1 MQEMGYTFV
10 TVAQYVNLIRKTGR
24 TGSGSPSDRPIAVL
38 TMKQSL
44 DLKLGQHLTITP
56 QLQQA
61 IRLLQLSSLELQQ
74 EIQEALENNPLLEET
89 EDEGAAREEP
99 EPGPVAETNES
110 SGDEDGDST
119 DTSMSGE
126 EIAVDRDAA
135 IDDDSFR
142 EEYSQSEDWEEGY
155 EARTATTTRNDAED
169 GPSDLDARNS
179 APTTLREHLL
189 WQMQMTPFSPGD
201 RRIAEA
207 LIDAISEDGYLSCGF
222 EEIQQ
227 VLGEPA
233 VEADEIQAVLH
244 QIQNFDP
251 AGVAARDL
259 AECLQL
265 QLRHLDPDIP
275 HLDEARQ
282 LATSTNLGL
291 LAGRDFKQLKRLTR
305 LAPEDLQAA
314 VQLIQQLNPRPGAS
328 IASAH
333 AGYIAPDI
341 TVKKVRGVWR
351 AELTSS
357 ATPRLAINRE
367 YERLIRRGTDSSE
380 NKYLQDKLQE
390 ARWFIKSLTSRND
403 TLLKV
408 ARAIVDRQ
416 RAFFEHGPEAMKP
429 LVLHDIAEIVGMH
442 ESTISRVT
450 TSKYMLTPRGIF
462 ELKYFFSS
470 HVATADGGTCSA
482 TAIRSLIK
490 KLVEAEK
497 PEKPISDSTIADILA
512 AQGIHV
518 ARRTVAKYREAL
530 NIPPSSQRKSLV

>member
-1 MQEMGYTFV
+1 
-10 TVAQYVNLIRKTGR
+10 
-24 TGSGSPSDRPIAVL
+24 
-38 TMKQSL
+38 MKQSL

-74 EIQEALENNPLLEET
+74 EIQEALENNPLLEEL
-89 EDEGAAREEP
+89 EEEVAVREQSETP
-99 EPGPVAETNES
+99 VEEAVTADSGSDDSEASEGPV
-110 SGDEDGDST
+110 GDEQ
-119 DTSMSGE
+119 
-126 EIAVDRDAA
+126 AVDRDAA
-135 IDDDSFR
+135 IDDDPLR
-142 EEYSQSEDWEEGY
+142 EELTGSNDDWEDNSESLS
-155 EARTATTTRNDAED
+155 ASATRNEGGD
-169 GPSDLDARNS
+169 GLPDIDARNS

-189 WQMQMTPFSPGD
+189 WQMQMAIFSPTD

-207 LIDAISEDGYLSCGF
+207 VIDAINEDGYLTCTL

-227 VLGEPA
+227 SLPGDLA
-233 VEADEIQAVLH
+233 VEIDEVQAVVH

-259 AECLQL
+259 SECLLL
-265 QLRHLDPDIP
+265 QMRVLGPATP
-275 HLDEARQ
+275 HLDNARRVATTEN
-282 LATSTNLGL
+282 LAL
-291 LAGRDFKQLKRLTR
+291 LANRDFKQLKRTTR
-305 LAPEDLQAA
+305 LSPEDLQEAI
-314 VQLIQQLNPRPGAS
+314 QLIQHLNPRPGGS
-328 IASAH
+328 VTSSH

-341 TVKKVRGVWR
+341 TVKKIRGVWR
-351 AELTSS
+351 ADLTSS
-357 ATPRLAINRE
+357 AAPRLGINHQ
-367 YERLIRRGTDSSE
+367 YEKLIRRGTDTAD

-390 ARWFIKSLTSRND
+390 ARWFIKSLVSRNE

-416 RAFFEHGPEAMKP
+416 RAFFEHGAEAMKP

-450 TSKYMLTPRGIF
+450 TNKYMLTPRGIF

-470 HVATADGGTCSA
+470 HVGTADGGTCSA

-497 PEKPISDSTIADILA
+497 PSKPISDSTIADILA
-512 AQGIHV
+512 DQGIHV

>member
-1 MQEMGYTFV
+1 
-10 TVAQYVNLIRKTGR
+10 
-24 TGSGSPSDRPIAVL
+24 
-38 TMKQSL
+38 MKQSL

-74 EIQEALENNPLLEET
+74 EIQEALENNPLLEDLE
-89 EDEGAAREEP
+89 EEAAAREPSEA
-99 EPGPVAETNES
+99 PVEEAVTMES
-110 SGDEDGDST
+110 GANSEGGDGLAGDEHP
-119 DTSMSGE
+119 
-126 EIAVDRDAA
+126 VDRDAA
-135 IDDDSFR
+135 VEDDSLR
-142 EEYSQSEDWEEGY
+142 EELTGGNDDWEDNSESLS
-155 EARTATTTRNDAED
+155 ASATRNEGGD
-169 GPSDLDARNS
+169 GLPDIDARNS

-189 WQMQMTPFSPGD
+189 WQMQMAIFSPTD

-207 LIDAISEDGYLSCGF
+207 TIDAINEDGYLTCTLD
-222 EEIQQ
+222 EIQQ
-227 VLGEPA
+227 SLPDDLS
-233 VEADEIQAVLH
+233 VEIDEVQAVVH

-251 AGVAARDL
+251 AGVAARNL
-259 AECLQL
+259 SECLQL
-265 QLRHLDPDIP
+265 QMRALPPATP
-275 HLDEARQ
+275 HLDNARRVATTEN
-282 LATSTNLGL
+282 LAL
-291 LAGRDFKQLKRLTR
+291 LANRDFKQLKRSTR
-305 LAPEDLQAA
+305 LSPENLQEAI
-314 VQLIQQLNPRPGAS
+314 QLIQHLNPRPGGS
-328 IASAH
+328 VTSSH

-341 TVKKVRGVWR
+341 TVKKIRGAWR

-357 ATPRLAINRE
+357 AAPRLGINQQ
-367 YERLIRRGTDSSE
+367 YEKLIRRGSDTAD

-390 ARWFIKSLTSRND
+390 ARWFIKSLISRNE

-416 RAFFEHGPEAMKP
+416 RAFFEHGAEAMKP

-470 HVATADGGTCSA
+470 HVGTSDGGTCSA

-497 PEKPISDSTIADILA
+497 PLKPISDSTIAEILA
-512 AQGIHV
+512 EQGIHV

-530 NIPPSSQRKSLV
+530 NIPPSSQRKSLI

>member
-1 MQEMGYTFV
+1 
-10 TVAQYVNLIRKTGR
+10 
-24 TGSGSPSDRPIAVL
+24 
-38 TMKQSL
+38 MKQSL

-74 EIQEALENNPLLEET
+74 EVQEALENNPLLEEL
-89 EDEGAAREEP
+89 EDETATRELSEA
-99 EPGPVAETNES
+99 PVEEAVTADTG
-110 SGDEDGDST
+110 GDDGE
-119 DTSMSGE
+119 SGE
-126 EIAVDRDAA
+126 TLTSDELPVDRDAA
-135 IDDDSFR
+135 LDDDSLR
-142 EEYSQSEDWEEGY
+142 DELTGTNDDWEDNSESLS
-155 EARTATTTRNDAED
+155 ASATRNEGGD
-169 GPSDLDARNS
+169 GLPDIDARNS

-189 WQMQMTPFSPGD
+189 WQMQMAIFSPTD

-207 LIDAISEDGYLSCGF
+207 VIDAISEDGYLTCSF
-222 EEIQQ
+222 EEIRQS
-227 VLGEPA
+227 LPANLA
-233 VEADEIQAVLH
+233 VEVDEVQAVVH

-259 AECLQL
+259 SECLLL
-265 QLRHLDPDIP
+265 QLRVLDPATP
-275 HLDEARQ
+275 HLDNARRI
-282 LATSTNLGL
+282 AAPENLGL
-291 LAGRDFKQLKRLTR
+291 LAGRDFKQLKRVTR
-305 LAPEDLQAA
+305 LSPEDLQGAI
-314 VQLIQQLNPRPGAS
+314 QLIQHLNPRPGGS
-328 IASAH
+328 VTSSH

-341 TVKKVRGVWR
+341 TVKKIRGVWR

-357 ATPRLAINRE
+357 ATPRLGINQQ
-367 YERLIRRGTDSSE
+367 YEKLIRRGADTSD

-390 ARWFIKSLTSRND
+390 ARWFIKSLVSRNE

-416 RAFFEHGPEAMKP
+416 RAFLEHGAEAMKP

-450 TSKYMLTPRGIF
+450 TSKYMLTPRGIY

-470 HVATADGGTCSA
+470 HVGTADGGTCSA

-497 PEKPISDSTIADILA
+497 PSKPISDSTIADILA
-512 AQGIHV
+512 EQGIHV
-518 ARRTVAKYREAL
+518 ARRTIAKYREAL

>member
-1 MQEMGYTFV
+1 
-10 TVAQYVNLIRKTGR
+10 
-24 TGSGSPSDRPIAVL
+24 
-38 TMKQSL
+38 MKQSL

-74 EIQEALENNPLLEET
+74 EIQEALENNPLLEEL
-89 EDEGAAREEP
+89 EEEAAVREPNEAP
-99 EPGPVAETNES
+99 AEETVTAESGGDDNEVGES
-110 SGDEDGDST
+110 PAGDEQ
-119 DTSMSGE
+119 
-126 EIAVDRDAA
+126 AVDRDAA
-135 IDDDSFR
+135 VDDDSLR
-142 EEYSQSEDWEEGY
+142 EELTGSNDDWEDNSESLS
-155 EARTATTTRNDAED
+155 ASATRNEGGD
-169 GPSDLDARNS
+169 GLPDIDARNS

-189 WQMQMTPFSPGD
+189 WQMQMAIFSPTD

-207 LIDAISEDGYLSCGF
+207 VIDAISEDGYLTCTL

-227 VLGEPA
+227 SFPGDLS
-233 VEADEIQAVLH
+233 VEIDEIQAVVH

-259 AECLQL
+259 SECLLL
-265 QLRHLDPDIP
+265 QMRVLAPNTP
-275 HLDEARQ
+275 HLDNARRV
-282 LATSTNLGL
+282 ATSENLAL
-291 LAGRDFKQLKRLTR
+291 LANRDFKQLKRTTR
-305 LAPEDLQAA
+305 LSPEDLQEA
-314 VQLIQQLNPRPGAS
+314 IQVIQHLNPRPGGS
-328 IASAH
+328 VTSSH

-341 TVKKVRGVWR
+341 TVKKIRGVWR
-351 AELTSS
+351 ADLTSS
-357 ATPRLAINRE
+357 AAPRLGINHQ
-367 YERLIRRGTDSSE
+367 YEKLIRRGTATAD

-390 ARWFIKSLTSRND
+390 ARWFIKSLVSRNE

-416 RAFFEHGPEAMKP
+416 RAFFAHGAEAMKP

-450 TSKYMLTPRGIF
+450 TNKYMLTPRGIF

-470 HVATADGGTCSA
+470 HVGTADGGTCSA

-497 PEKPISDSTIADILA
+497 PMKPISDSTIADILA
-512 AQGIHV
+512 DQGIHV

>member
-1 MQEMGYTFV
+1 
-10 TVAQYVNLIRKTGR
+10 
-24 TGSGSPSDRPIAVL
+24 
-38 TMKQSL
+38 MKQSL

-74 EIQEALENNPLLEET
+74 EIQEALENNPLLEEIDEENAPKDELDT
-89 EDEGAAREEP
+89 GPVEEAAETLDEDGEAIEAPAREELP
-99 EPGPVAETNES
+99 
-110 SGDEDGDST
+110 
-119 DTSMSGE
+119 
-126 EIAVDRDAA
+126 VDRDAA
-135 IDDDSFR
+135 ATDDEPFSD
-142 EEYSQSEDWEEGY
+142 EQDGGPEWEESY
-155 EARTATTTRNDAED
+155 ETLTAASTRNDTEGD
-169 GPSDLDARNS
+169 GLPDIDARNS

-189 WQMQMTPFSPGD
+189 WQMHMTPFSPTD

-207 LIDAISEDGYLSCGF
+207 VIDAINEDGYLTCSL

-227 VLGEPA
+227 AMAKE
-233 VEADEIQAVLH
+233 VEVETDEIQAVLH

-251 AGVAARDL
+251 IGVAARDL
-259 AECLQL
+259 SECLQL
-265 QLRHLDPDIP
+265 QLRAMDNAESPDLE
-275 HLDEARQ
+275 HARR
-282 LATSTNLGL
+282 LATPENLAL
-291 LAGRDFKQLKRLTR
+291 LANRDFKQLKRTTR
-305 LAPEDLQAA
+305 LSPEALQAA
-314 VQLIQQLNPRPGAS
+314 ISLIQHLNPRPGAS
-328 IASAH
+328 VTTTH
-333 AGYIAPDI
+333 AGYIVPDI
-341 TVKKVRGVWR
+341 TVKKIRGVWR
-351 AELTSS
+351 ADLTAS
-357 ATPRLAINRE
+357 ATPRLNINRE
-367 YERLIRRGTDSSE
+367 YEKLIRRGSDSAE

-390 ARWFIKSLTSRND
+390 ARWFIKSLSSRNE

-450 TSKYMLTPRGIF
+450 TNKYMLTPRGIY

-497 PEKPISDSTIADILA
+497 PSKPISDSTIAEILSG
-512 AQGIHV
+512 QGIHV